1 MVFNSFEYIFIFL
14 PVAWGV
20 YFVFNRYLGAT
31 VARVALILFSL
42 FFYSYWNPLYLPL
55 LIISVV
61 INYGIGFSLQG
72 GIAADAGGMR
82 RKIMLLLGLLFNIGL
97 LGYYKYSDFLI
108 VNINAA
114 AGSNID
120 LLNLLLPLGISFFTF
135 MQISFLVDSYR
146 GNIKETGILPYV
158 QYVTFF
164 PYIVSGPIS
173 RYNEIAP
180 QFADKEKWTLNHQ
193 NISAGILLFALGL
206 FKKTFIADTLA
217 LWANQGFDTSATLK
231 FFEAWLTSLSY
242 TFQLYFDFSGYT
254 DMALGTALF
263 FNVRLPVNFDSPYRS
278 LSIQDFWRRWHI
290 SLSRFLR
297 DYIYI
302 PLGGNR
308 AGEFRTSLNV
318 FITFLVGGIWHGA
331 GWTFILWGMAH
342 GLGLIV
348 QRLWRRT
355 GIRINRYVSWFITFN
370 FVNAAWV
377 LFRAKDLAGALKVYK
392 GMLGLNGVM
401 ISASLGKI
409 SFLKSLS
416 FEFGEWPAAI
426 SKNIT
431 YVMYYIAAAAVIAI
445 FWKNS
450 NELSA
455 KYEPG
460 WRWLVF
466 IAIILG
472 IGLIHVTRISNFVY
486 ANF

>member
-1 MVFNSFEYIFIFL
+1 MVFNTFEYIFLFL
-14 PVAWGV
+14 PVAWGA
-20 YFVFNRYLGAT
+20 YFVVNRYLGT
-31 VARVALILFSL
+31 TLARVVLIFFSL
-42 FFYSYWNPLYLPL
+42 FFYGCWNPLYLPL
-55 LIISVV
+55 LLISVV
-61 INYGIGFSLQG
+61 INYGIGFALQG
-72 GIAADAGGMR
+72 GVAAAAGSMR
-82 RKIMLLLGLLFNIGL
+82 RKIILLPGLIFNIGL

-114 AGSNID
+114 AGSNIG

-158 QYVTFF
+158 QYITFF

-180 QFADKEKWTLNHQ
+180 QFADKEKWSLNHQ

-278 LSIQDFWRRWHI
+278 LSIQEFWRRWHI

-308 AGEFRTSLNV
+308 AGEFRTSINV

-331 GWTFILWGMAH
+331 GWTFLFWGMAH

-355 GIRINRYVSWFITFN
+355 GIGINRYVSWFITFN

-377 LFRAKDLAGALKVYK
+377 LFRAKDLDGALKVYK

-401 ISASLGKI
+401 ISARLGKI
-409 SFLKSLS
+409 SFLKSLG

-426 SKNIT
+426 STNVT
-431 YVMYYIAAAAVIAI
+431 YVIYYIAAAAVFAI

-472 IGLIHVTRISNFVY
+472 TGLIHVTRISNFVY